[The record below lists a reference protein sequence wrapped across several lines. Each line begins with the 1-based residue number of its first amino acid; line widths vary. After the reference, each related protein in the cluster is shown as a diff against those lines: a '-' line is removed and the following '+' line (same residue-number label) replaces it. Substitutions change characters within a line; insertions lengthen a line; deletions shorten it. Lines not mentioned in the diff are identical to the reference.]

1 MTTGETRTHAGGTYR
16 PGPVAGLSRPAL
28 RRRLFLRPA
37 RWHLVGQLGRAG
49 RLWPVA
55 RHLLHLVDLL
65 RRGRTRLDRRLR
77 FRAVLYLPP
86 ATERAL
92 LSDAAQDDSA
102 GLEAQCE
109 LARRLR

>member
-28 RRRLFLRPA
+28 RRRLFRRPA

-55 RHLLHLVDLL
+55 RHLLPLLDLL
-65 RRGRTRLDRRLR
+65 RRGRPPLHRRLR
-77 FRAVLYLPP
+77 FRADLYRPLAAERPRLSP
-86 ATERAL
+86 AAPHGAPRP
-92 LSDAAQDDSA
+92 
-102 GLEAQCE
+102 
-109 LARRLR
+109 LARIVPH